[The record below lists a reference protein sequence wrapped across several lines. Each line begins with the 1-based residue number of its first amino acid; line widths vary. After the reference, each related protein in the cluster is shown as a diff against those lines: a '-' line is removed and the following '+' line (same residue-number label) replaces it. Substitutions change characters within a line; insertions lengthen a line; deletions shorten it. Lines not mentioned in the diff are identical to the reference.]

1 MIMTLLLV
9 VAEESGA
16 HLRRTKFQID
26 FIIIKRKII
35 KQRLKSKILKI
46 LRNTFFIVI
55 KIDLKTRFLKF

>member
-1 MIMTLLLV
+1 MIMTLILV

-16 HLRRTKFQID
+16 HLRTKFQID
-26 FIIIKRKII
+26 FMIIKRKII

-55 KIDLKTRFLKF
+55 KNRFKNKIF